1 MRWLYSGYIYQPS
14 PQLVRDE
21 GISLLEEKL
30 AMEGCLIDMGNYS
43 RERNVLCAYLDQ
55 Y

>member
-21 GISLLEEKL
+21 GIGLLEEKL
-30 AMEGCLIDMGNYS
+30 AMEGCLIENDS
-43 RERNVLCAYLDQ
+43 RERNVPCAYLDH